1 MCREI
6 PGELY
11 LKNGHGLQAPP
22 HRRIHPQIFP
32 STVSG
37 EMQAVLGMTVPREE
51 IMTNMLNL
59 KVDGNARI
67 LEICPNSGN
76 TTCHLAAAHPRQALL
91 YVIQMEGCLA
101 QCIAHGIYD
110 KSGSWSGL
118 TSRRQGHEK
127 QKQK

>member
-59 KVDGNARI
+59 KVDGNARK
-67 LEICPNSGN
+67 LEIAP
-76 TTCHLAAAHPRQALL
+76 TLETRH
-91 YVIQMEGCLA
+91 VI
-101 QCIAHGIYD
+101 
-110 KSGSWSGL
+110 
-118 TSRRQGHEK
+118 RRQHIRARLFYM
-127 QKQK
+127 